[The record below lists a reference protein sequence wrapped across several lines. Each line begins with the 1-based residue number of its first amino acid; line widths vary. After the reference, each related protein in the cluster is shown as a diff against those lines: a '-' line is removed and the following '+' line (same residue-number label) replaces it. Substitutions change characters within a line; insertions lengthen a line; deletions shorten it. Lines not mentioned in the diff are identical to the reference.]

1 MRKMKDS
8 GIEWIGEIPEEWTL
22 TKIGSV
28 YDERNTKVSDQDY
41 QPLSVTKQGVVPQL
55 ETAAKTDNGDNRK
68 LIKKNDFVINS
79 RSDRRGSCGISE
91 LDGSCSL
98 INTVLKPRNDMCNRY
113 YGYVFKSDMFAD
125 EYYRWGHGIV
135 DDLWSTK
142 WSDMKSI
149 YIPMPPIANQEH
161 MASYLDSKCS
171 KIDSIISKQEQIIE
185 KLKEYKLSLITEA
198 VTKGLDP
205 NVEMKD
211 SGIQWVGYINSDFT
225 LVKIGQFCFVTKLAG
240 FEYTSTMVDNILDE
254 SDVPIVRAQ
263 NVRMFSFDDY
273 ITEFIPA
280 IVSEKL
286 SRCALDKKAVLMTF
300 IGAGIG
306 DVCVFEK
313 EKRYHLAPNV
323 AKIEIREQYKNMLDE
338 DFLMFYLGSHAGKG
352 EISKISKASAQ
363 PSLSMG
369 TIRGLTITLPS
380 IESQKKIVKYIVS
393 NCKDIDK
400 SISLRN
406 EIIKKMIVFK
416 KSLIYEVVTGK
427 KEV

>member
-1 MRKMKDS
+1 MKDS

-135 DDLWSTK
+135 NDLWSTK

-185 KLKEYKLSLITEA
+185 KLKEYKLSLITKTVTRGLNRDA
-198 VTKGLDP
+198 VLA
-205 NVEMKD
+205 D
-211 SGIQWVGYINSDFT
+211 SGIEWLGKVPHEWEVHKLSDLCDKPITYGIVKMGEYDDENGVKALRCSDVQPGYIN
-225 LVKIGQFCFVTKLAG
+225 
-240 FEYTSTMVDNILDE
+240 EDNIRTVTEELSKEYSRTILDGGE
-254 SDVPIVRAQ
+254 IVI
-263 NVRMFSFDDY
+263 NVRG
-273 ITEFIPA
+273 TLGGCA
-280 IVSEKL
+280 IVPNHMKGYNIAREIAMVSVKKANTRYVMYNLLSNTFKAYQDYSLRGVIYVGLNINLLNKYPVYLPSEKEQHQIVL
-286 SRCALDKKAVLMTF
+286 YLDKKCDLIDTD
-300 IGAGIG
+300 IRNR
-306 DVCVFEK
+306 EK
-313 EKRYHLAPNV
+313 L
-323 AKIEIREQYKNMLDE
+323 
-338 DFLMFYLGSHAGKG
+338 
-352 EISKISKASAQ
+352 
-363 PSLSMG
+363 
-369 TIRGLTITLPS
+369 
-380 IESQKKIVKYIVS
+380 
-393 NCKDIDK
+393 IDR
-400 SISLRN
+400 LN
-406 EIIKKMIVFK
+406 EYK